1 MATDFVVT
9 DIFSKTACIFRG
21 TGITNTSNIKKVTR
35 KITKIDS
42 DLHSDL
48 NILTANVQN
57 VYLKPDLGTVN
68 GKTYYGPYHE
78 HPETGVRMVGAKHTS
93 TPHDII
99 IDDPNSSKVLVS
111 STSLPSNADV
121 KLNPNI
127 EQYVFSGEFV
137 SDSEEINIT
146 DGVDHIFYTGDA
158 VYYEPEKVTFNRVNT
173 GGQTVQQSYV
183 VSELFAEG
191 IYFVKRVDANTVKLA
206 KSRSNIYNGIFAK
219 VVGGGLDTV
228 TISQNN
234 IQKLEYYNE
243 KIKAQ
248 KILREIKHPE
258 TDGKVHETQSGYT
271 GILVNGVEVLN
282 YKSDDYCY
290 YGSIES
296 IQVTNGGEYYDVIN
310 PPALGIT
317 DSVGSAATG
326 FCHVEGSVK
335 EIKVFD
341 RGFDYLDTPVV
352 KISGGNGSGA
362 TAEAKLTTVPH
373 EVSFDASGI
382 GSARIGVDTSTIGF
396 TTSHKFRTG

>member
-1 MATDFVVT
+1 MV
-9 DIFSKTACIFRG
+9 
-21 TGITNTSNIKKVTR
+21 
-35 KITKIDS
+35 
-42 DLHSDL
+42 H
-48 NILTANVQN
+48 
-57 VYLKPDLGTVN
+57 
-68 GKTYYGPYHE
+68 YHE

-137 SDSEEINIT
+137 SDSEEIKIT
-146 DGVDHIFYTGDA
+146 DGVDHNFYTGDA
-158 VYYEPEKVTFNRVNT
+158 VYYEPEKGTVTTTNSEGVK
-173 GGQTVQQSYV
+173 VEQSYV
-183 VSELFAEG
+183 ISELFPEA
-191 IYFVKRVDANTVKLA
+191 IYFVKRVDANRVKLA
-206 KSRSNIYNGIFAK
+206 KSRSNIYNGIFVK

-248 KILREIKHPE
+248 KILREIKYPE

-290 YGSIES
+290 YGSVES
-296 IQVTNGGEYYDVIN
+296 IQVTNGGEDYDVIN

-317 DSVGSAATG
+317 DSVGSADYRILS
-326 FCHVEGSVK
+326 C
-335 EIKVFD
+335 
-341 RGFDYLDTPVV
+341 RG
-352 KISGGNGSGA
+352 KCKRN
-362 TAEAKLTTVPH
+362 K
-373 EVSFDASGI
+373 SF
-382 GSARIGVDTSTIGF
+382 
-396 TTSHKFRTG
+396 